1 MTFLNAVK
9 MQNFQ
14 DLDNPVGHVD
24 VLRRRR
30 QIVRQREVGSVS
42 GSNDPVP
49 RSAPDPIRIEPD
61 RQNRKHFSQQPLPRS
76 QVCLLLPETRYWR
89 DKRFFII
96 FVTLVT
102 VTHCVNVMIVF
113 SLSHL

>member
-30 QIVRQREVGSVS
+30 QIVRQREAGSVS

-49 RSAPDPIRIEPD
+49 RSAPDPVRIEPD
-61 RQNRKHFSQQPLPRS
+61 RQNRKHFSQQPLPRGK
-76 QVCLLLPETRYWR
+76 VCLLLPETRCHVTN
-89 DKRFFII
+89 I
-96 FVTLVT
+96 FL
-102 VTHCVNVMIVF
+102 